1 MSGSTRN
8 VLIVEDDPEIG
19 YLITAVLEDDDRSL
33 HLATTGAEA
42 EQLASE
48 IGIDLILLD
57 LILPDV
63 DGRQLLKRFRE
74 RPATSAVPVIVV
86 SARGGADI
94 RNDCYALGADVFYSK
109 PFDPEQ
115 LQQDVRDR
123 LGRDTGARQS
133 DLIDPLTGLWNRA
146 GLHSQF
152 GEVEEAS
159 ALALVQ
165 LDGFFKINERWGWQ
179 FGEGVLQT
187 VTGALPPMPEG
198 TTLSRLGAADFA
210 LFRPGGDLIGM
221 TNAAEALLDALRDV
235 SVDEPGGETFRVT
248 ASIGVTEVAEGKSL
262 DEALDD
268 ARLRLFRAQAA
279 GHNQVVSD
287 DVVSESTVARI
298 LVAEDDPISATIL
311 RHRLEKEGLE
321 VTHMFNGRE
330 AYERAIDETPDLVI
344 LDVKMPGM
352 DGFEVLERLRRVQ
365 AFSTVPIIMLTSMG
379 SEADV
384 VRGFQLGA
392 DDYVLKPFSPIEL
405 SARVQRLLR
414 RGRAEE
420 SL

>member
-1 MSGSTRN
+1 MSPSTRH

-19 YLITAVLEDDDRSL
+19 YLINAVLEEDGRSL
-33 HLATTGAEA
+33 HVATSGAAA

-48 IGIDLILLD
+48 RTIDLILLD

-74 RPATSAVPVIVV
+74 RPATSAVPIVVV

-94 RNDCYALGADVFYSK
+94 RNDCYALGADVFYPK
-109 PFDPEQ
+109 PFDPEA
-115 LQQDVRDR
+115 LQEDVRARLDR
-123 LGRDTGARQS
+123 GTGARQS

-152 GEVEEAS
+152 GEAEGVTT
-159 ALALVQ
+159 LALVQ
-165 LDGFFKINERWGWQ
+165 LDGFFKITERRGWQ
-179 FGEGVLQT
+179 FGEGVLRT
-187 VTGALPPMPEG
+187 VAEALPPMPDEV
-198 TTLSRLGAADFA
+198 TLSRLGAADFA
-210 LFRPGGDLIGM
+210 LFRPDGDLAGM
-221 TNAAEALLDALRDV
+221 TKAAEGLLDALRDV
-235 SVDEPGGETFRVT
+235 SVDAPGGETFRVT
-248 ASIGVTEVAEGKSL
+248 ASIGVTQVAEGRSL

-287 DVVSESTVARI
+287 DVVSESTVSRI

-321 VTHMFNGRE
+321 VTHVPNGRE
-330 AYERAIDETPDLVI
+330 AYERAIEETPDLVI

-420 SL
+420 AF